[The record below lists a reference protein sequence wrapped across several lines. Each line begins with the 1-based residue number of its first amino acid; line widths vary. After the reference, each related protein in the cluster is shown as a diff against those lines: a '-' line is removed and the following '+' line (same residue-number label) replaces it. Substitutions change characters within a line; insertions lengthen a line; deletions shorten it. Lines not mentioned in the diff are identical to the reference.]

1 MGVMSMSCVM
11 KTKIVPRDDVK
22 TMPSI
27 TALHGPKGVLGNQEI
42 GGGYPSASS
51 RKCFAMTS
59 ETFFSAGEDAIP
71 TLKRRDYKDPPIVAY
86 ETD

>member
-1 MGVMSMSCVM
+1 MSCVM

-42 GGGYPSASS
+42 GGAALLHHRG
-51 RKCFAMTS
+51 
-59 ETFFSAGEDAIP
+59 D
-71 TLKRRDYKDPPIVAY
+71 L
-86 ETD
+86 

>member
-1 MGVMSMSCVM
+1 M

-42 GGGYPSASS
+42 GGGLPFCIVEEVCDGDSFGCNECGDLHGCESNPSQ
-51 RKCFAMTS
+51 
-59 ETFFSAGEDAIP
+59 P
-71 TLKRRDYKDPPIVAY
+71 TVQGRGLGGL
-86 ETD
+86 